1 MEWLKRI
8 ELAYCKGLFFLSVC
22 AFGVSCTQDVS
33 IETSSLLLNKPN
45 HFPEVNHPEGNEFTQ
60 TRWALG
66 KALFFDKAL
75 SIDSSVSCASCHS
88 PAHAFSG
95 TNKTETGVFGRGGT
109 RNAPTLANVGYHAS
123 FTREGGIATL
133 EQQVLVPIQEHNEFG
148 FNIIPLTERLDS
160 NPVYHQMSMEAYG
173 RPVDAYTLVRAIAC
187 YERTL
192 VSGWSAFDDY
202 SFNGDANALGRIEK
216 AGLALFNSD
225 RLACS
230 SCHSGLFFTNDS
242 FANNGLYANYTDDG
256 RKRLTGKEED
266 DGVFKIPSLRN
277 VALTG
282 PYMHDGSLETL
293 EDVIEHYDKGGNN
306 HANKSNLIK
315 PLNLTVGEKQ
325 SLIAFLKTLTDWRFI
340 EHHKSTVN

>member
-8 ELAYCKGLFFLSVC
+8 ELAYFKGVFFLSVC
-22 AFGVSCTQDVS
+22 ALGVSCTQDVS
-33 IETSSLLLNKPN
+33 IETNSLLLDKPN
-45 HFPEVNHPEGNEFTQ
+45 HFPEVKHPEGNEFTQ

-75 SIDSSVSCASCHS
+75 SIDSSVSCASCHN

-160 NPVYHQMSMEAYG
+160 NPVYHKMSMEAYG

-192 VSGWSAFDDY
+192 VSGWSAYDDY
-202 SFNGDANALGRIEK
+202 SFNGDENALGRIEK
-216 AGLALFNSD
+216 AGLELFKSD

-242 FANNGLYANYTDDG
+242 FANNGLYSNYTDDG
-256 RKRLTGKEED
+256 RKRLTGRTED

-315 PLNLTVGEKQ
+315 PLNLTVAEKQ
-325 SLIAFLKTLTDWRFI
+325 SLIAFLNTLTDWRFI